1 MPTVY
6 IKPGSGTG
14 TGTLA
19 DPYFYSQLSSA
30 ETAAGAGGTILFT
43 DGTYSVSADQT
54 WDSLLNYKS
63 LNLQGAIID
72 GTVASAGSAM
82 RRIIMGSSGAT
93 SSDVYSLEGFKF
105 IDVRIYARYYSA
117 TASMLSNVLTCSDY
131 VSPAGKGL
139 VDTYT
144 GTSQSGSLTIKYN
157 SFHGKFSD
165 TGSDGQHRIFSYL
178 GSATFESNSCY
189 FDIESGTALYDFNG
203 GSAQTPSNMKNN
215 IWAGNGD
222 GNFDSMV
229 IEARSTYSCFYNINQ
244 TASATGNIN
253 GDPQFVDTTTGD
265 LRLRPTSPCIG
276 AATAS

>member
-1 MPTVY
+1 MATVY
-6 IKPGSGTG
+6 IKPGTGTG

-43 DGTYSVSADQT
+43 DGTYSLSADQT

-63 LNLQGAIID
+63 LNLQGAVID

-82 RRIIMGSSGAT
+82 WRITMGSSGAT
-93 SSDVYSLEGFKF
+93 SSDSYSLEGFKF
-105 IDVRIYARYYSA
+105 IDFRIYARYYSA
-117 TASMLSNVLTCSDY
+117 AVSILSNVLTCSDY
-131 VSPAGKGL
+131 VNPSGKGL

-165 TGSDGQHRIFSYL
+165 TGDDSNHRILSYL
-178 GSATFESNSCY
+178 GAATFESNSCY

-203 GSAQTPSNMKNN
+203 GALQTPSNMKNN

-229 IEARSTYSCFYNINQ
+229 IESRSTYSCFYDINQ
-244 TASATGNIN
+244 TASATGNIDS
-253 GDPQFVDTTTGD
+253 DPQYVDTANGD
-265 LRLRPTSPCIG
+265 LRLRPSSPCIG
-276 AATAS
+276 AATTS